1 MDDLTQEA
9 REALLAEYALRRL
22 DPARDASVAAWLA
35 NHPELRETLADYA
48 RISTGLLHT
57 PEPRPAPAAMKAK
70 LMAQARA
77 HAEHVRPRPLP
88 VRKPSLL
95 DWLRGGIQTPRLAFG
110 LTALI
115 AVGALAWTMGQVRT
129 LGIQNAALAARL
141 EQQATDNAALTAS
154 LRQQATDNA
163 ALTARLQQQDGALA
177 AANSPT
183 ALNVKLGGT
192 ATAPQAVASLRFE
205 PEQHQGVLSVANL
218 PRLPAGKQYQFW
230 FFGAD
235 GKPLPGVAFD
245 AEPGAPVVI
254 NADQAMRDYVQFAVT
269 IEPSGGLPQP
279 SGPIALV
286 GKA

>member
-1 MDDLTQEA
+1 MDELTQEA
-9 REALLAEYALRRL
+9 REALLADYALRRL

-57 PEPRPAPAAMKAK
+57 PAPRPAPAAMKAK

-77 HAEHVRPRPLP
+77 HAGHVRPRPLP
-88 VRKPSLL
+88 ERRPSLL

-129 LGIQNAALAARL
+129 LGIQNTALAARL
-141 EQQATDNAALTAS
+141 E
-154 LRQQATDNA
+154 QQATDNA

-183 ALNVKLGGT
+183 AQNVKLGGT
-192 ATAPQAVASLRFE
+192 ETAPQAVASLRFE
-205 PEQHQGVLSVANL
+205 PDQHQGVLSVANL

-230 FFGAD
+230 FFGPD

-245 AEPGAPVVI
+245 GAPGTPVVI